1 MSKLKKKM
9 TKEELIASL
18 EENHKKIEELR
29 NKREKNNGK

>member
-18 EENHKKIEELR
+18 ENLHNNIIKLR
-29 NKREKNNGK
+29 EKREKNNGK